1 MIDLIFQVVKTIA
14 NKELR
19 GNLTPAEFNFLGTQ
33 AQNKIFREYFIEIEK
48 QQYKENRGYGGIGLA
63 NMPIKTR
70 EKIDV
75 FSKSVTLTYDVDRFV
90 LPSDLYHTKQR
101 GILYNST
108 VVDEGQQSRSAFKN
122 SSKTASS
129 TTFPQYHREGNGI
142 IITPSTITDNVTCKY
157 IRQPLA
163 PKWTYAIV
171 LGSELFDNTA
181 NDFQDFELHPS
192 EMDKLA
198 VEILSLIG
206 INIRD
211 LQVIN
216 YAEGIK
222 KAEEVKNG

>member
-1 MIDLIFQVVKTIA
+1 MIDLIFQVVKTIS

-19 GNLTPAEFNFLGTQ
+19 GNITPAEFNFLAAQ
-33 AQNKIFREYFIEIEK
+33 AQNKIFREYFIEIQG

-63 NMPIKTR
+63 NMTIKTR
-70 EKIDV
+70 EKVDI
-75 FSKSVTLTYDVDRFV
+75 FSKSSALTYSTDRFV
-90 LPSDLYHTKQR
+90 LPSDLYHIKQR

-129 TTFPQYHREGNGI
+129 TTFPQYHREGNDI
-142 IITPSTITDNVTCKY
+142 IITPSTIIDNVTCKY

-171 LGSELFDNTA
+171 AGSELFDNTA
-181 NDFQDFELHPS
+181 NDFQDFELHIS
-192 EMDKLA
+192 EIDNLA
-198 VEILSLIG
+198 IEILSLVG

-216 YAEGIK
+216 YAEGTK
-222 KAEEVKNG
+222 KAEEAKNG

>member
-33 AQNKIFREYFIEIEK
+33 AQNKIFRGYLIEIEK

-70 EKIDV
+70 EKVDI
-75 FSKSVTLTYDVDRFV
+75 FSKSATLAYSTDRFV
-90 LPSDLYHTKQR
+90 LPSDLYHIKQR

-122 SSKTASS
+122 SSKTAPS
-129 TTFPQYHREGNGI
+129 TTFPQYHREGNDI
-142 IITPSTITDNVTCKY
+142 IITPDTIVSGVTCKY

-163 PKWTYAIV
+163 PKWTYTIV
-171 LGSELFDNTA
+171 SGSELFDNTA

-192 EMDKLA
+192 EMDNLA
-198 VEILSLIG
+198 MEILSLIG

>member
-33 AQNKIFREYFIEIEK
+33 AQNKIFREYFIDIEK

-70 EKIDV
+70 EKVDI
-75 FSKSVTLTYDVDRFV
+75 FSKSAPLTYSTDRFV
-90 LPSDLYHTKQR
+90 LPSDLYHIKQR

-108 VVDEGQQSRSAFKN
+108 VVDEGQQSRSAFKS

-129 TTFPQYHREGNGI
+129 TTFPQYHREGNNI
-142 IITPSTITDNVTCKY
+142 IITPATIIDNVTCKY

-163 PKWTYAIV
+163 PKWTYSVV

-192 EMDKLA
+192 EMDRLA
-198 VEILSLIG
+198 MEILSLIG

-211 LQVIN
+211 VQVIN

-222 KAEEVKNG
+222 KSDEVKNG

>member
-19 GNLTPAEFNFLGTQ
+19 GNITPAEFNFLAAQ
-33 AQNKIFREYFIEIEK
+33 AQNKIFREYFIEIQG

-63 NMPIKTR
+63 NMTIKTR
-70 EKIDV
+70 EKVDI
-75 FSKSVTLTYDVDRFV
+75 FSKSSALTYSTDRFV
-90 LPSDLYHTKQR
+90 LPSDLYHIKQR

-129 TTFPQYHREGNGI
+129 TTFPQYHREGNNI
-142 IITPSTITDNVTCKY
+142 IITPNTIVDNVTCKY

-163 PKWTYAIV
+163 PKWTYNIV

-181 NDFQDFELHPS
+181 NDFQDFELHIS
-192 EMDKLA
+192 EIDNLA
-198 VEILSLIG
+198 IEILSLVG

-216 YAEGIK
+216 YAEGTK
-222 KAEEVKNG
+222 KAEEAKNG

>member
-19 GNLTPAEFNFLGTQ
+19 GNITPAEFNFLAAQ
-33 AQNKIFREYFIEIEK
+33 AQNKIFREYFIEIQG

-63 NMPIKTR
+63 NMTIKTR
-70 EKIDV
+70 EKVDI
-75 FSKSVTLTYDVDRFV
+75 FSKSSALTYSTDRFV
-90 LPSDLYHTKQR
+90 LPSDLYHIKQR

-129 TTFPQYHREGNGI
+129 TTFPQYHREGNNI
-142 IITPSTITDNVTCKY
+142 IITPNTIVDNVTCKY

-163 PKWTYAIV
+163 PKWTYNIV

-192 EMDKLA
+192 EIDNLA
-198 VEILSLIG
+198 IEILSLVG

-216 YAEGIK
+216 YAEGTK
-222 KAEEVKNG
+222 KAEEAKNG

>member
-33 AQNKIFREYFIEIEK
+33 AQNKLYRGYFPELEK
-48 QQYKENRGYGGIGLA
+48 QQYKQNRGYGGIGLA

-75 FSKSVTLTYDVDRFV
+75 FSKSATLAYSVDRFV
-90 LPSDLYHTKQR
+90 LPSDLYHIKQR
-101 GILYNST
+101 GILYNAL
-108 VVDEGQQSRSAFKN
+108 VVDEGQVSRSSFK
-122 SSKTASS
+122 SSFKTESS
-129 TTFPQYHREGNGI
+129 VTFPQYHREGNDI
-142 IITPSTITDNVTCKY
+142 IITPNTIITGVTCKY

-171 LGSELFDNTA
+171 SNSELFDNTA
-181 NDFQDFELHPS
+181 NDFQDFELHVS
-192 EMDKLA
+192 EMDNIA
-198 VEILSLIG
+198 MEILSLLG

-211 LQVIN
+211 LDVMK

-222 KAEEVKNG
+222 QKEEVKKG